1 MFRFICDAALYR
13 EKDEEKACS
22 NGSKLLTRS
31 PISHLH
37 TGLDAKGTV
46 PSPRV
51 SLLAFNSRIRKNAS
65 PLCVKYGVI
74 RCGTLRSCTCG
85 TERYG
90 TINNVPFS
98 NFLQSASHKHLP
110 ETLVKNDPKQRF
122 VWPQFQPITTLAT
135 PVQSVLV
142 LAPEPTNLPNCMD
155 DFITGPC
162 KSKHG
167 LPCPSNISYLINHPV
182 QYILPYHTTPVPYVT
197 YRMGQR
203 SFPLDS
209 TFFFFLRDKQSCK
222 GQRVTHLGSHLNGLP
237 FFLHCVVNAITPCV
251 THFQSI
257 HFRIPSLLYKFMS
270 ASRTLLPNFC
280 VHALVLPKNNEPWL
294 VVVCVSGI
302 K

>member
-1 MFRFICDAALYR
+1 
-13 EKDEEKACS
+13 
-22 NGSKLLTRS
+22 
-31 PISHLH
+31 
-37 TGLDAKGTV
+37 
-46 PSPRV
+46 
-51 SLLAFNSRIRKNAS
+51 
-65 PLCVKYGVI
+65 
-74 RCGTLRSCTCG
+74 
-85 TERYG
+85 
-90 TINNVPFS
+90 
-98 NFLQSASHKHLP
+98 
-110 ETLVKNDPKQRF
+110 
-122 VWPQFQPITTLAT
+122 
-135 PVQSVLV
+135 
-142 LAPEPTNLPNCMD
+142 
-155 DFITGPC
+155 
-162 KSKHG
+162 
-167 LPCPSNISYLINHPV
+167 
-182 QYILPYHTTPVPYVT
+182 VT

-302 K
+302 KWWNARVAYRWPTLLSWLAILFGSSVADQVIQKTLLFLVLYFYAVFPFLDRFLYGTVQNRIIRAVQWHHQSDFAP